1 MQLTQFQGSNEDM
14 QSLAGMAAN
23 KPAQAWVDND
33 IDRATVE
40 LADMARRSLRMEA
53 SAPVKVR
60 QDKRHSMAVLVNNN
74 GCLVPVHGEF
84 DKTDQERKEGDA
96 LIEWVWPAP
105 PRNGKGQR
113 HIILAALA
121 ELSEPYLDT
130 ATMDATTLAES
141 KQEAL

>member
-1 MQLTQFQGSNEDM
+1 MRVQGSNEDV
-14 QSLAGMAAN
+14 QSLASMAAN
-23 KPAQAWVDND
+23 KPAQVCVNND

-40 LADMARRSLRMEA
+40 LANIARRLLRMVA
-53 SAPVKVR
+53 LALVKGR
-60 QDKRHSMAVLVNNN
+60 QDKRQLMAVLVNNN

-84 DKTDQERKEGDA
+84 GKTDQERKDVDA
-96 LIEWVWPAP
+96 LIERVWAAL

-121 ELSEPYLDT
+121 ELSGPYLDT